1 MFNNKKMAVLR
12 NFMKYYFKTFVYG
25 MSTFEKDTTS
35 VYERQNG
42 NGNLYSIKFLQKQY
56 KAMLKMSKACCNP
69 EPFHQQKCP

>member
-42 NGNLYSIKFLQKQY
+42 NGNLYSIKFL
-56 KAMLKMSKACCNP
+56 
-69 EPFHQQKCP
+69 